1 MRTYCC
7 QFDVAWE
14 DKDENFKRVRSLL
27 NRRKLASRSLVVLP
41 EMFAT
46 GFSMNSGATAEPAN
60 GPTFD
65 FLRTLARD
73 KGVFVL
79 GGLARLA
86 APGRIFNEAVCI
98 APSGRPVARYDK
110 LHLFSPGDE
119 SRHYA
124 PGGAIT
130 LFRWEGLKVAVFI
143 CYDLRFPEVF
153 RLAVGRGANVLVVIA
168 NWPGKRQAHWTALL
182 RARAIENQAYVIGV
196 NRCGRDPSFEYG
208 GGSLVVD
215 PWGGTV
221 AEAGGVEALL
231 PAKLDPAALKRVRAG
246 FPVLRDIRT
255 RLSLENTDGEL
266 EQRS

>member
-1 MRTYCC
+1 MMRTYCC

-86 APGRIFNEAVCI
+86 APGRI
-98 APSGRPVARYDK
+98 
-110 LHLFSPGDE
+110 
-119 SRHYA
+119 
-124 PGGAIT
+124 
-130 LFRWEGLKVAVFI
+130 
-143 CYDLRFPEVF
+143 RF
-153 RLAVGRGANVLVVIA
+153 A
-168 NWPGKRQAHWTALL
+168 T
-182 RARAIENQAYVIGV
+182 Y
-196 NRCGRDPSFEYG
+196 
-208 GGSLVVD
+208 
-215 PWGGTV
+215 
-221 AEAGGVEALL
+221 AGGC
-231 PAKLDPAALKRVRAG
+231 R
-246 FPVLRDIRT
+246 
-255 RLSLENTDGEL
+255 
-266 EQRS
+266 Q